1 MKEIRQHSIRLLVA
15 GVCIAAVGISVY
27 CVSVYLHLAFYAMPA
42 ADDFVISADIKE
54 SILLGEGYF
63 QSAWKGMRE
72 IYLTW
77 QGTFV
82 SNFLLYYIAPYVRMG
97 ASGIR
102 IFCMFSTLLFYG
114 SLWSLIHCIMT
125 NLLKSRQKTTIILV
139 CALSTWLVS
148 NARVMMENFF
158 WYNGVCVYTL
168 PLIFTLLGIRH
179 LVRYAFKKNTKY
191 DIVGAIFFGFLAC
204 GGVLQCSAIVCFVY
218 LMICVWGIWTK
229 YVGRKG
235 LVAAFAIVFACALA
249 NCLAPGNFKRQG
261 AINDSGLP
269 IFEAFGWSLQ
279 NVLGETWRLL
289 METDMLYVSLIMLF
303 VGFFAWHQK
312 EQPFKNGIWK
322 TALSGLGTILCMW
335 VSCYPVALGYAS
347 ALMEPR
353 GYFIIDVFL
362 TAGFMPIVFMAGGL
376 IRQHIEEHKAKKKE
390 TCAIVIISAVVIF
403 CMLYM
408 VLPVKEIKRP
418 LFLCVEDEQFGY
430 LVRFRDMWGEILE
443 QMEHSDEANVTVQSK
458 LIPSPQELK
467 NPDLSSDPDYWINIG
482 AARYFDKETVRIEWI
497 E

>member
-1 MKEIRQHSIRLLVA
+1 MKEIKQHSIRLLVA

-27 CVSVYLHLAFYAMPA
+27 CVSVYLHLASYAMPA

-63 QSAWKGMRE
+63 QSALKGMRK

-97 ASGIR
+97 AGGIR
-102 IFCMFSTLLFYG
+102 IFCMISILLFYV
-114 SLWSLIHCIMT
+114 SLWSLIYCIMT

-158 WYNGVCVYTL
+158 WYNGACVYTL
-168 PLIFTLLGIRH
+168 PLIFALLGIRH
-179 LVRYAFKKNTKY
+179 LLRYAFDKRTKY
-191 DIVGAIFFGFLAC
+191 DIAGATFFGFLAC

-218 LMICVWGIWTK
+218 LMICVWGLWNK
-229 YVGRKG
+229 YAGRKG
-235 LVAAFAIVFACALA
+235 LITAFAVALASALA
-249 NCLAPGNFKRQG
+249 NCLAPGNFTRQG
-261 AINDSGLP
+261 EINDSGLP
-269 IFEAFGWSLQ
+269 VIEAFGWSLQ

-289 METDMLYVSLIMLF
+289 IETDMLYALLIMLLA
-303 VGFFAWHQK
+303 GFLMRHQK
-312 EQPFKNGIWK
+312 EQSFKVGTRKI
-322 TALSGLGTILCMW
+322 ALSGLGIILCMW

-347 ALMEPR
+347 TLMEPR

-362 TAGFMPIVFMAGGL
+362 IAGFMLVAFMAGGF
-376 IRQHIEEHKAKKKE
+376 IRQQSEKYIGKKKKMFGI
-390 TCAIVIISAVVIF
+390 TIAFAAAVF

-418 LFLCVEDEQFGY
+418 LFMCVEDEQFGY
-430 LVRFRDMWGEILE
+430 LVRFRDMWGEILDQIE
-443 QMEHSDEANVTVQSK
+443 CSDDVNVTVQSK
-458 LIPSPQELK
+458 PIPSPQELK
-467 NPDLSSDPDYWINIG
+467 NPDLSSDPKYWINVG
-482 AARYFDKETVRIEWI
+482 AARYFGKETVRIEWI